1 MFIDVPQP
9 PIIVTEGILIA
20 HHCPKNSRDCFPHD
34 RVGTGFIGDIAYT
47 LPMFIRSEDGR
58 GSGR

>member
-1 MFIDVPQP
+1 MDYQP
-9 PIIVTEGILIA
+9 AIQIVIE
-20 HHCPKNSRDCFPHD
+20 HHCDNGDRSCFPHD

-47 LPMFIRSEDGR
+47 LPMFIRSEDDR